1 MGRSAGTSLS
11 TTIWSIKQGKP
22 HTLLYANSTNEWYA
36 KDASKGTKF
45 EKHMKRWQIPV
56 FVTII
61 NYYLSIEVVNKTLV
75 MEIDGFS

>member
-1 MGRSAGTSLS
+1 MRLISVNDGTD
-11 TTIWSIKQGKP
+11 
-22 HTLLYANSTNEWYA
+22 TLYSDDFLLFRNIMNEWYA

-61 NYYLSIEVVNKTLV
+61 NSYL
-75 MEIDGFS
+75 D

>member
-1 MGRSAGTSLS
+1 MRLISVNDGTD
-11 TTIWSIKQGKP
+11 
-22 HTLLYANSTNEWYA
+22 TLYSDDFLLFRNIMNEWYA

>member
-1 MGRSAGTSLS
+1 MRLISVNDGTD
-11 TTIWSIKQGKP
+11 
-22 HTLLYANSTNEWYA
+22 TLYSDDFLLFRNIMNEWHA